1 MSDSNSSSLS
11 GGHIHP
17 EGLKDYDEEES
28 EDEEHNNHQY
38 LVSRRKNGNEKKKYL
53 RIFLF
58 VQTVKGK
65 NRDAECKTIFAYSVC
80 FHMQIQKL
88 L

>member
-1 MSDSNSSSLS
+1 M
-11 GGHIHP
+11 
-17 EGLKDYDEEES
+17 
-28 EDEEHNNHQY
+28 
-38 LVSRRKNGNEKKKYL
+38 KKKYL

>member
-1 MSDSNSSSLS
+1 M
-11 GGHIHP
+11 
-17 EGLKDYDEEES
+17 
-28 EDEEHNNHQY
+28 
-38 LVSRRKNGNEKKKYL
+38 KKKNNIL
-53 RIFLF
+53 VFSFLF

>member
-1 MSDSNSSSLS
+1 MYTTKEKKLTIHFIFPGSQMSDSNSSSLS

-38 LVSRRKNGNEKKKYL
+38 LVSTYIEGKIMMKKKSFFYL
-53 RIFLF
+53 TLR
-58 VQTVKGK
+58 
-65 NRDAECKTIFAYSVC
+65 
-80 FHMQIQKL
+80 
-88 L
+88 

>member
-17 EGLKDYDEEES
+17 EGLKDYDEEDS

-38 LVSRRKNGNEKKKYL
+38 LVSRRKITYDEKIMPRYS
-53 RIFLF
+53 LF
-58 VQTVKGK
+58 
-65 NRDAECKTIFAYSVC
+65 F
-80 FHMQIQKL
+80 QKVN
-88 L
+88 